1 MNKRK
6 SFQTQKNI
14 TNNKNM
20 NYCNKREFYQQCSNK
35 KLKKICIT
43 NVNYLNNKAGI
54 TLIALVISIIVML
67 ILAGVSLN
75 ATIGDNGIITQAQN
89 ATYMQS
95 IATLEEYLQTEYV
108 KYYDETEN
116 YTSKQE
122 LLGDKI
128 SNLFQRNGV
137 NKYFTISEEDKLIN
151 HYLIN
156 KEALPTEIKNQIKG
170 GDTTEY
176 EKCIRLEDVY
186 GVTPDLKVYYCSKG
200 RESLIGT
207 ATNLEVNPKTPLAKA
222 NQDPEMKELLS
233 DKLSEMGFN
242 IGDNDITIEN
252 VIGLKE
258 IEIDGS
264 KYEISSISALAEIP
278 NLRKITLKN
287 LSIKSLD
294 GIESLI
300 KLNYLYLKNC
310 QIEDYSKLSFASE
323 LQTLYIHLPKTMSE
337 DIANSQITNLGKG
350 LSNANSLNK
359 LTTLGISGVADY
371 FENSSLDI
379 PAFTNMNGISN
390 LSDVSGLQDISTTIK
405 NSVTRLYLTHTS
417 ISNIKSLSDY
427 MKINR
432 LDIEANVNLKNLEGL
447 ENHSSLNTLYFHH
460 CSQLENLENLTGC
473 TGIRTIFG
481 HSCQNLKSLTGLN
494 NAEKIDYIYM
504 VDCNLTDLKALEN
517 KTTLKQL
524 WIANNVNLE
533 SVSVLG
539 TLTGLTNLSLLNNEK
554 MIATEL
560 RDALANPETHI
571 AKNCGGS
578 FYVPQKYLKY
588 FTDTSTTFDFSNF
601 GLTDDSEEL
610 NSLKYKTSVK
620 KLKLDGNNQI
630 SNAKLQEIL
639 STMTGLQALSLN
651 GCTNLKSI
659 DFINENK
666 VTKLRELDLR
676 GTSTELTDLSNLNNY
691 AKSLNFL
698 LLDNP
703 ATEMSKIIPTIKL
716 LSARTW
722 GYGGDDWLYGS
733 HDTWKTY
740 GMNLDGD
747 MSKFSFEN
755 CYGITYFMIDTF
767 DTATGILDLSGLVDA
782 YTIKNSYINVKY
794 PAYVKN
800 ISTRTNWA
808 SDFSLVTDLENLYI
822 NVDGKSDDSIKTF
835 VNKFE
840 NVLIRNLE
848 ISQNGLA
855 NLNTLGNLKVTTL
868 TITGQV
874 TSNQKAKITDLRNF
888 KNAESVKALTL
899 TGSANLKNLAGIES
913 FTGLMSLTIQNCP
926 NLIDITG
933 IGKCTNLQ
941 ELTIQSCKVGDIT
954 EIGNLANLA
963 KLYLGS
969 NNFVNISA
977 LGSLKNIK
985 ELDLHSNSIVD
996 LGPLENMI
1004 VNSKIG
1010 FTTLNLSD
1018 NLISNISVSGHD
1030 NISTLKLLKKAGLQN
1045 LDISNTEINDSGK
1058 EELKKVYKD
1067 LKY

>member
-1 MNKRK
+1 MNERR
-6 SFQTQKNI
+6 SFQIQNDSI
-14 TNNKNM
+14 DNNRANTVK
-20 NYCNKREFYQQCSNK
+20 KRRFYKQCSNK
-35 KLKKICIT
+35 NICIT
-43 NVNYLNNKAGI
+43 NINNFNNKSGI

-95 IATLEEYLQTEYV
+95 VAVLEEYLQTEYV

-156 KEALPTEIKNQIKG
+156 KEALPAEIRNQIKG
-170 GDTTEY
+170 GDTNEY

-186 GVTPDLKVYYCSKG
+186 GVTPDLKVYYCYKG
-200 RESLIGT
+200 RDSLIGT

-222 NQDPEMKELLS
+222 NQDSGMKKLLS
-233 DKLSEMGFN
+233 DKLSNMGFT
-242 IGDNDITIEN
+242 IGDNDITVEN

-258 IEIDGS
+258 IEINGKD
-264 KYEISSISALAEIP
+264 YPITSISALSEIP
-278 NLRKITLKN
+278 NLRKITLRN
-287 LSIKSLD
+287 LNISSLD

-300 KLNYLYLKNC
+300 KLNYLYLQNC

-337 DIANSQITNLGKG
+337 NIANSQITNLGKG

-359 LTTLGISGVADY
+359 LTTLGISGTANY

-379 PAFTNMNGISN
+379 NAFFDVNAISN

-417 ISNIKSLSDY
+417 ISNIKALSDY
-427 MKINR
+427 SKISR
-432 LDIEANVNLKNLEGL
+432 LDIETNVNLKNLEGL
-447 ENHSSLNTLYFHH
+447 ENHSSINILYFHH

-481 HSCQNLKSLTGLN
+481 HGCQNIKSLTGLN
-494 NAEKIDYIYM
+494 DANKIDYIYM
-504 VDCNLTDLKALEN
+504 VYCNLTDLTALEN

-524 WIANNVNLE
+524 WIANNINLE

-539 TLTGLTNLSLLNNEK
+539 TLTGLTNLSLSNNEK

-588 FTDTSTTFDFSNF
+588 FTETSTTFDFSNF

-620 KLKLDGNNQI
+620 KLKLDGNSQI
-630 SNAKLQEIL
+630 SDAKLQEIL

-666 VTKLRELDLR
+666 VTRLRELDLR
-676 GTSTELTDLSNLNNY
+676 GTSAELTDLSNLNNY

-703 ATEMSKIIPTIKL
+703 ATVMSKIIPTIKL
-716 LSARTW
+716 LSARSW
-722 GYGGDDWLYGS
+722 GYGGDDWLYDS
-733 HDTWKTY
+733 TSAWKTY

-755 CYGITYFMIDTF
+755 CSGITYFTIDTF
-767 DTATGILDLSGLVDA
+767 DNSTGILDLSGLVDA
-782 YTIKNSYINVKY
+782 YTIKNSYISVKY
-794 PAYVKN
+794 PANVKS
-800 ISTRTNWA
+800 ISTRINWA
-808 SDFSLVTDLENLYI
+808 SDFSLVEDLEILYI

-835 VNKFE
+835 VSKFE
-840 NVLIRNLE
+840 NVSVQNLE

-855 NLNTLGNLKVTTL
+855 NLNTLGNLKVTNL

-874 TSNQKAKITDLRNF
+874 NSNQKARIADLRNF
-888 KNAESVKALTL
+888 KNAESVKSLTL
-899 TGSANLKNLAGIES
+899 TDSENLKTLAGIEK
-913 FTGLMSLTIQNCP
+913 FTGLTSLTIQNCP

-933 IGKCTNLQ
+933 LGNCTNLQ

-954 EIGNLANLA
+954 EIGNLANLT

-977 LGSLKNIK
+977 LSKLKNIK

-996 LGPLENMI
+996 IEPLENMI

-1010 FTTLNLSD
+1010 FSTLNLSD
-1018 NLISNISVSGHD
+1018 NLISNIAVSGHD
-1030 NISTLKLLKKAGLQN
+1030 NISTLKLLNKAGLQS